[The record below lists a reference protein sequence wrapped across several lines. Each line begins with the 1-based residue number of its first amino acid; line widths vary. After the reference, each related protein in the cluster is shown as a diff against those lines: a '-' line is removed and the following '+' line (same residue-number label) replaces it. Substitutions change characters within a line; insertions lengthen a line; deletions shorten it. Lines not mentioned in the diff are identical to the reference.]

1 MIRYDRLFTPE
12 YIGKIKIKNR
22 VVLSPMTTC
31 YAARDGSVTRRLLDY
46 YRERA
51 KGGTGLIIVEGSSI
65 DDKASRFMEC
75 QIAASDNSYI
85 PGLSTLARVIKDYG
99 ALAGIQICHAGRQ
112 RFTGTYPEVAPS
124 RIPWLEYGGGLVP
137 TEVTIEEIRKI
148 IEAFGNTARIVEQA
162 GFDMVEIH
170 GAHGYLVSSFLS
182 PYTNRR
188 GDIYG
193 GNLSDRMRFALEI
206 VTSIRKNVSRDF
218 PIGMK
223 ISGSDYMEGGVTIE
237 DSKILAMELEK
248 AGINVIHV
256 SGGIHQTTSY
266 EVAPMLRPNAIHA
279 HLAEAI
285 KGVVQIPVIAS
296 GSIAYPHI
304 AEEVLA
310 KGQAHFISLA
320 RPLLADPWW
329 ANKAKEGQTEDI
341 TPCIRCNDGCLAP
354 HGINLGRTA
363 GCTVNVTAG
372 FEGELEIKPADTV
385 KKIVIIGGGPGG
397 MEAARVSALRGHDV
411 TIYDNK
417 KQLGGRL
424 IGMSGLMADMATL
437 VEYLSEQLKKLEVKM
452 ITSKVVT
459 AQVIDE
465 QGYDAVVMA
474 TGRNPLIPDIRG
486 VNKPSIITIDSL
498 WEGKEVGKNV
508 VIIGGGLVGCETA
521 YFLALAG
528 KLYGLSKYRKIMSE
542 STGQQLTRL
551 LMNRKLPESMRKNIR
566 IIEPSEDITTDIE
579 EGTKQVLLEG
589 FAKWGV
595 QTSTGLLLDEV
606 TDSGVITIDMHGEKH
621 EFVADSVVLTGSI
634 PNNELLEELKK
645 AGIPVYPVGDCV
657 EPRKIYDAI
666 HEGFFAGY
674 NL

>member
-1 MIRYDRLFTPE
+1 
-12 YIGKIKIKNR
+12 
-22 VVLSPMTTC
+22 
-31 YAARDGSVTRRLLDY
+31 
-46 YRERA
+46 
-51 KGGTGLIIVEGSSI
+51 
-65 DDKASRFMEC
+65 
-75 QIAASDNSYI
+75 
-85 PGLSTLARVIKDYG
+85 
-99 ALAGIQICHAGRQ
+99 
-112 RFTGTYPEVAPS
+112 
-124 RIPWLEYGGGLVP
+124 
-137 TEVTIEEIRKI
+137 
-148 IEAFGNTARIVEQA
+148 
-162 GFDMVEIH
+162 
-170 GAHGYLVSSFLS
+170 
-182 PYTNRR
+182 
-188 GDIYG
+188 
-193 GNLSDRMRFALEI
+193 
-206 VTSIRKNVSRDF
+206 
-218 PIGMK
+218 
-223 ISGSDYMEGGVTIE
+223 
-237 DSKILAMELEK
+237 
-248 AGINVIHV
+248 
-256 SGGIHQTTSY
+256 
-266 EVAPMLRPNAIHA
+266 
-279 HLAEAI
+279 
-285 KGVVQIPVIAS
+285 
-296 GSIAYPHI
+296 
-304 AEEVLA
+304 
-310 KGQAHFISLA
+310 
-320 RPLLADPWW
+320 
-329 ANKAKEGQTEDI
+329 
-341 TPCIRCNDGCLAP
+341 
-354 HGINLGRTA
+354 
-363 GCTVNVTAG
+363 
-372 FEGELEIKPADTV
+372 
-385 KKIVIIGGGPGG
+385 